1 MPYCCILNFVKSL
14 IMQYKL
20 PILAL
25 AFISLFGIQT
35 KAQTVSDFEN
45 TVLAPNSDFAST
57 LTPDSSYTFQ
67 SGHVL
72 FYGASNAW
80 GSYSNFNYSN
90 NTDTSNVGYPFD
102 KTAIT
107 GQGANNSTNY
117 GLCYVNTDY
126 LGPNPQLTIPS
137 GVALQ
142 GSAVGK
148 KVLGMYVT
156 NTTIAYYYMQDSA
169 FIAANHYLQLTV
181 RGYLNGIKT
190 TDSVNFMLSDYRNN
204 QNINL
209 DHWAWVEL
217 TSLGNVDSLTFDLSS
232 DDMGPFGIN
241 APTYFALDNLTT
253 MDDYCPPVLDLLA
266 QNVTENAAQITWSS
280 AFLVDSFE
288 YALDQSF
295 TEAPAA
301 TTSFTNNTSF
311 AASSLQPNTDFV
323 FHVRRICSDSS
334 QSAWDTVSFRTLP
347 PLGINLAKNSDLKLQ
362 ISPNPANDYLNVQS
376 GNEINV
382 FIYNALGQQVLQ
394 INQAKK
400 IAISTLAPGLYILK
414 AIEAK
419 TGKVGS
425 VRFVKK

>member
-20 PILAL
+20 PILTL
-25 AFISLFGIQT
+25 AFLSLLGIQT
-35 KAQTVSDFEN
+35 KAQTVSDFED

-67 SGHVL
+67 SGNVL

-80 GSYSNFNYSN
+80 GSYSNFNFSN
-90 NTDTSNVGYPFD
+90 NTDTSNLGFVFD
-102 KTAIT
+102 KTAVT

-117 GLCYVNTDY
+117 GLCYVQTDY

-142 GSAVGK
+142 GAAVGK
-148 KVLGMYVT
+148 KVSGMYVT
-156 NTTIAYYYMQDSA
+156 NTTYAYYYMQDSA

-181 RGYLNGIKT
+181 RGYLNGAKT
-190 TDSVNFMLSDYRNN
+190 IDSVNFMLSDYRNN

-209 DHWAWVEL
+209 KNWAWVDL
-217 TSLGNVDSLTFDLSS
+217 ISLGNVDSLTFDLSS

-241 APTYFALDNLTT
+241 VPAYFALDNLTT

-266 QNVTENAAQITWSS
+266 QNITENAAQITWTASTT
-280 AFLVDSFE
+280 DSFE

-295 TEAPAA
+295 TDAPTA
-301 TTSFTNNTSF
+301 TTSFTNTGVFDATSLT
-311 AASSLQPNTDFV
+311 SSTDFV
-323 FHVRRICSDSS
+323 FHIRRICTDSTHS
-334 QSAWDTVSFRTLP
+334 GWDTLSFRTLP
-347 PLGINLAKNSDLKLQ
+347 PLGINLTKNGDLKLQ
-362 ISPNPANDYLNVQS
+362 ISPNPANDYLNIQS
-376 GNEINV
+376 ENEINV
-382 FIYNALGQQVLQ
+382 IIYNALGQQVLQ
-394 INQAKK
+394 VNQAK
-400 IAISTLAPGLYILK
+400 ILNISTLASGLYILK
-414 AIEAK
+414 AIESK
-419 TGKVGS
+419 TGKMGT